1 MKIAETIQELHA
13 ARQSLSGSVGLVPT
27 MGYLHEGH
35 LSLVRA
41 ARAECD
47 HVLAT
52 IFVNPAQFSAQEDLA
67 SYPRDLPR
75 DLAMLEAE
83 GVALVFTPTPELMYP
98 PGYQTY
104 VSVEQ
109 VSQGKEGGARPGH
122 FRGVA
127 TIVAKLFNLAQ
138 AQRAYFGQKDAQ
150 QVAVI
155 RRMAHDL
162 NFPLEIVVCPIV
174 READGLAMS
183 SRNVYLSPAERQA
196 ATIIPQAWQRAAQAY
211 NDGERHPEALRVL
224 VREHIAQEPL
234 ARLDY
239 VSVASARSQAEQDTP
254 SDEPLLLSLAVQ
266 VGRPRLLDN
275 CLLPL
280 ALNTREGASAILG
293 QTWDR

>member
-1 MKIAETIQELHA
+1 MQIAETLHDLRA
-13 ARQSLSGSVGLVPT
+13 ARHALRGSVGLVPT

-41 ARAECD
+41 ASEECD

-52 IFVNPAQFSAQEDLA
+52 IFVNPTQFSANEDLA
-67 SYPRDLPR
+67 SYPRNLPG

-83 GVALVFTPTPELMYP
+83 GVSLVFTPTPDIIYP

-104 VSVEQ
+104 VEVEQ

-138 AQRAYFGQKDAQ
+138 PQRAYFGQKDAQ
-150 QVAVI
+150 QVAVV

-183 SRNVYLSPAERQA
+183 SRNVYLSPTERQA
-196 ATIIPQAWQRAAQAY
+196 AAIIPQAWQRAAQAY
-211 NDGERHPEALRVL
+211 DDGERHPNALRAL
-224 VREHIAQEPL
+224 VRDHIAQEPL

-239 VSVASARSQAEQDTP
+239 VSLASALTLAEQDSPT
-254 SDEPLLLSLAVQ
+254 DEPLLLSLAVQ

-280 ALNTREGASAILG
+280 ALNTREGASATLG
-293 QTWDR
+293 RVE